1 MSGLPKHF
9 EFMSSTAAEGLG
21 LEVANSAQHA
31 SSLTNGLNG
40 LAKFPK
46 RPNFSVLSEAIPLF
60 YIALNNHGLWVARE
74 AEGRCGGVFLLR
86 RSAVRFAQQ
95 KTAPDGCALMFLD
108 DPCELD
114 VTNEGGRIVEP
125 LTAVIDIAR
134 RRAPTFTAFIM
145 TAIAQWRKLDSQILQ
160 FCAGERKNRAVPA
173 WICSRYAQSSK
184 NEDDPSFAVKR
195 QAIWENSY
203 DET

>member
-21 LEVANSAQHA
+21 LEVANSARNA
-31 SSLTNGLNG
+31 RSLTING

-46 RPNFSVLSEAIPLF
+46 RPNFTFLSEAIPLF
-60 YIALNNHGLWVARE
+60 YIALNNHGFWVARE

-86 RSAVRFAQQ
+86 RSAVPFAQQ
-95 KTAPDGCALMFLD
+95 KSAPDGCALMFLD

-125 LTAVIDIAR
+125 LTAVIDLAR

-145 TAIAQWRKLDSQILQ
+145 TTIAQWRKLDSRILH
-160 FCAGERKNRAVPA
+160 FCAGERKNCATLEL
-173 WICSRYAQSSK
+173 ICSRRAQSSK
-184 NEDDPSFAVKR
+184 NEDDPSSAVKR
-195 QAIWENSY
+195 QAIWEDSY